1 MAKNPKPKRMA
12 IKPGERDT
20 IGGKLVK
27 NLAKLGS
34 VLLGKK

>member
-20 IGGKLVK
+20 IGKKIVT
-27 NLAKLGS
+27 NLAN
-34 VLLGKK
+34 LGKVLFGKK

>member
-1 MAKNPKPKRMA
+1 MGKKQKVKRMA

-27 NLAKLGS
+27 NLAKLAE
-34 VLLGKK
+34 VLAGKK